1 MKSRPKVIWF
11 IETIYFIVKV
21 SCLFWGL
28 LLKKGVIYG
37 WGKTIGQLME
47 YLQGPDPYHD
57 SFRKTK
63 RKEKQSVPYDLFL
76 SGLTTFAF
84 SLFILS
90 WLTVLQKP
98 SAFSIFLVAVGSFL
112 WICCLLFYPLYLSSS
127 EKNGAQRVYQ
137 TLRQLIFERF
147 NYTLSGF
154 ILLFLFI
161 VITVTKNL
169 LGLVIFPGLY
179 LFLYQIYL
187 QKLTN
192 KETEDDLCK

>member
-1 MKSRPKVIWF
+1 M
-11 IETIYFIVKV
+11 
-21 SCLFWGL
+21 
-28 LLKKGVIYG
+28 IYG

-47 YLQGPDPYHD
+47 YLQEPDPYHE

-98 SAFSIFLVAVGSFL
+98 SVFSIFLGGVGSFL

-137 TLRQLIFERF
+137 TLRQLIFEHF
-147 NYTLSGF
+147 SYTLSGF

-161 VITVTKNL
+161 AITVTKNL

-192 KETEDDLCK
+192 KEIEDDLCK